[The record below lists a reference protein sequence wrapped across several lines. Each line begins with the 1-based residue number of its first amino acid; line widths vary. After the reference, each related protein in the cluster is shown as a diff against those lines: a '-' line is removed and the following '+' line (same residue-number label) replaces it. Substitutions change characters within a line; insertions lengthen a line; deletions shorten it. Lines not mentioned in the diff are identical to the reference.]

1 MKRFFTL
8 IAVAG
13 LLFVGCNGDSNDNT
27 FKATHLTGLYNGY
40 FMGYYDTP
48 NYYFYMGNAA
58 VEELEAIN
66 PKYAPNAT
74 YYVVDLFGSES
85 TEKPIQL
92 PDGRYTFGNN
102 SAEGTFSE
110 FSRVVTTDSRGAILS
125 EINLA
130 EGTLVVDGESV
141 TLTATDINGNSHS
154 VRYEGFYSLVDAS
167 NSTAADDVVYEATNL
182 YIRYIEDN
190 NFYITF
196 GPNDFLSDG
205 LTNAPSE
212 SYYFFSVYAD
222 IDSAPENI
230 HAYNNLPKGI
240 YTHDTTDSCQP
251 WTIDITDRAM
261 YVKNNANGYTIDA
274 DYFSNATILVTD
286 EDITAVVTTQTSK
299 KQHRITY
306 SFE

>member
-1 MKRFFTL
+1 MKNIFTS
-8 IAVAG
+8 IAVVA
-13 LLFVGCNGDSNDNT
+13 LLLVGCKGNNETPT
-27 FKATHLTGLYNGY
+27 FETTHLMGLYNGY

-58 VEELEAIN
+58 VEELEMNN

-74 YYVVDLFGSES
+74 YYVIDLFGSES
-85 TEKPIQL
+85 NESPIQL
-92 PDGRYTFGNN
+92 PEGAYTFGDNN
-102 SAEGTFSE
+102 SQGTFSK

-125 EINLA
+125 EVNLA

-141 TLTATDINGNSHS
+141 TLTATDINGHSHS
-154 VRYEGFYSLVDAS
+154 VRYEGFYSLIDAS
-167 NSTAADDVVYEATNL
+167 NSESSDDVLYEATNL
-182 YIRYIEDN
+182 YIRHIEDN

-222 IDSAPENI
+222 IDSAPEDI
-230 HAYNNLPKGI
+230 HAYDNLPKGI
-240 YTHDTTDSCQP
+240 YTHDTTDSAEP
-251 WTIDITDRAM
+251 WTIDITDRAL
-261 YVKNNANGYTIDA
+261 YLKNNANGYTIDA
-274 DYFSNATILVTD
+274 DYFSSATILVTD
-286 EDITAVVTTQTSK
+286 NEITAVVTTETSK